1 MGRALDSEE
10 TTEVTAKGPEAYTE
24 KVFSGLKDFQRRTAE
39 YAFGRLYGSENS
51 TRRFLIADEVG
62 LGKTLVAAGVVA
74 QTIDHLRTQGVPRI
88 DVIYICSN
96 QAIARQ
102 NVDRIKNR
110 LSIDTRPLAQ
120 RITLL
125 PYRLDTLDQSVN
137 LIALTPGTSFGS
149 ASAEGVA
156 EERIILFR
164 MLTRAWG
171 DLGPDARRVFQGGL
185 ASVARFREYESWY
198 PDRPIDDSIVGQ
210 FQKQVGGTGSEL
222 HREFME
228 VRDHLAAGVDPE
240 AWRIRSRFVSKV
252 RRLLAHSCLDALE
265 PDLVVLDEFQR
276 FRELLNPRTT
286 SGELAQRLFEYED
299 ENTEVRT
306 LLLSATPYKMYT
318 LSHETDDDHYRD
330 FLRTVE
336 FLQGPDGSVA
346 SLEESLRQFRL
357 ALPLA
362 ASGDEAGSE
371 ALARLSQHR
380 DSVQSELLRVMSR
393 TERRGR
399 ASGGDPMLE
408 IAETAVD
415 LSVDDVEAYLGA
427 REVAAAVNAPGVM
440 EYWKST
446 PYLLSFMDN
455 YRLSDRLRAA
465 VEAES
470 NGTAAQLVSRGTGLQ
485 VDRWAMEERR
495 DIGGG
500 NGRMRELL
508 SGLEDGHLYELLW
521 LPPSLPLYTLGSD
534 FERARS
540 STKRLVFSAWT
551 MVPRAIAAMT
561 SYSAERRYV
570 PDAERARRYEAQ
582 LLGIAV
588 NSYSLFSLLTPSSA
602 LADAGDPLHYEPG
615 DAPGL
620 LSGVRE
626 RLRPAIEELTRN
638 APVEGPPQEIW
649 YAVAPLLF
657 SGESSASLQW
667 LHGLPA
673 IGGGDEAGESTL
685 WKTLAARV
693 MSGLSDPSSLGRPP
707 GDLLD
712 VMAALATGS
721 PANATLRAL
730 SRITSTSPTDDELKE
745 QSMRA
750 AHAFRSLF
758 RTPTAEGLL
767 RNVYVPGVP
776 GGERQYW
783 RRVLSYVL
791 EGGLAAVLDEFF
803 HVIQE
808 SKGGGG
814 GAASLVEELCQAIQ
828 IAARPLAISEWE
840 STPDGVVRRPLA
852 MRQHFARRYV
862 SDRGKT
868 ADQQAGLHLDDVRA
882 SFNSPFWPFVLGTTS
897 IGQEGLDFHWYCH
910 AVVHWNLPPNPVDLE
925 QREGRV
931 HRYHGH
937 AIRKNIAQRVGALAI
952 EQARAALARGERL
965 SPWERAYQLAD
976 EEYERDGGLVPHWVF
991 TEGCARIQRH
1001 SPVLPMSRD
1010 VDRVDVLR
1018 RSLAVYRMVFG
1029 QPRQDD
1035 LMEFILR
1042 EVPDERTESLVSA
1055 LTVDLN
1061 PPAGALRGDFS
1072 AH

>member
-1 MGRALDSEE
+1 MTPSEPGTFAE
-10 TTEVTAKGPEAYTE
+10 GVL
-24 KVFSGLKDFQRRTAE
+24 SGLKDFQRQTAE
-39 YAFGRLYGSENS
+39 YAFRRLYGSADT

-74 QTIDHLRTQGVPRI
+74 QTIDHLRAEGVPRI

-102 NVDRIKNR
+102 NVERIKNR

-125 PYRLDTLDQSVN
+125 PYRLGTLDQSVN

-171 DLGPDARRVFQGGL
+171 DLGPNARRVFQGGL
-185 ASVARFREYESWY
+185 ASVARFREYESWH
-198 PDRPIDDSIVGQ
+198 PDRPIDDSIAKQ
-210 FQKQVGGTGSEL
+210 FAQRVGGRDSEL
-222 HREFME
+222 YGEFVG
-228 VRDHLAAGVDPE
+228 VRDLLASETDPE
-240 AWRIRSRFVSKV
+240 AWRVRSGFVSKL
-252 RRLLAHSCLDALE
+252 RRLLAYSCLDALQ

-276 FRELLNPRTT
+276 FRELLNHRTT

-299 ENTEVRT
+299 EHTKVRT

-318 LSHETDDDHYRD
+318 LSHENDDDHHRD

-336 FLQGPDGSVA
+336 FLQGPEGSVA
-346 SLEESLRQFRL
+346 PLEESLRDFRS
-357 ALPLA
+357 ALPRA
-362 ASGDEAGSE
+362 VSEDETSASAV
-371 ALARLSQHR
+371 AQLSRNR
-380 DSVQSELLRVMSR
+380 DRVQSELLRVMTR

-408 IAETAVD
+408 IAEAAVD

-455 YRLSDRLRAA
+455 YRLSDRLRAT
-465 VEAES
+465 VEVES
-470 NGTAAQLVSRGTGLQ
+470 NGAAAQLVSRVTGLQ
-485 VDRWAMEERR
+485 VDRRAMEERR

-500 NGRMRELL
+500 NGRMRRLL
-508 SGLEDGHLYELLW
+508 ADIEDGHLFELLW

-540 STKRLVFSAWT
+540 STKRLVFSSWT
-551 MVPRAIAAMT
+551 MVPRAIAAMS
-561 SYSAERRYV
+561 SYAAERRYV
-570 PDAERARRYEAQ
+570 PDTERARRYEAQ
-582 LLGIAV
+582 LLGIAP

-602 LADAGDPLHYEPG
+602 LADAGDPLHYAPT
-615 DAPGL
+615 DVPGL
-620 LSGVRE
+620 LNEVRE
-626 RLRPAIEELTRN
+626 RLRPEVEELTKD
-638 APVEGPPQEIW
+638 ASVEGPTQEIW
-649 YAVAPLLF
+649 YAVAPLLL
-657 SGESSASLQW
+657 SGESTDSLHW
-667 LHGLPA
+667 LHGPPA
-673 IGGGDEAGESTL
+673 TGGEDEAEESTL
-685 WKTLAARV
+685 WQTLAARV
-693 MSGLSDPSSLGRPP
+693 MSGLSDPSSMGRPP

-712 VMAALATGS
+712 VMAALASGS
-721 PANATLRAL
+721 PANAALRAL
-730 SRITSTSPTDDELKE
+730 SRITSTSPTQDGLKE
-745 QSMRA
+745 QSMKA

-758 RTPTAEGLL
+758 RTPAAEGLL
-767 RNVYVPGVP
+767 RNCYVPSVP
-776 GGERQYW
+776 GAESPYW
-783 RRVLSYVL
+783 RRVLAYAL

-803 HVIQE
+803 HVIRE

-814 GAASLVEELCQAIQ
+814 GAAAMVDEFCNAIQ
-828 IAARPLAISEWE
+828 LAARPLAISEWE
-840 STPDGVVRRPLA
+840 STADGVVRRPLS

-862 SDRGKT
+862 SDRGNA
-868 ADQQAGLHLDDVRA
+868 ADQQAGMHLDDVRA

-937 AIRKNIAQRVGALAI
+937 AIRKNVAQKVGARAI
-952 EQARAALARGERL
+952 EEARGALARGDRR
-965 SPWERAYQLAD
+965 SPWELAYCLAD

-991 TEGCARIQRH
+991 TEGSARIQRH

-1010 VDRVDVLR
+1010 QERVDLLR

-1042 EVPDERTESLVSA
+1042 EVPDERTESLAAA
-1055 LTVDLN
+1055 LTVDLS
-1061 PPAGALRGDFS
+1061 PPVGTPRGDFS
-1072 AH
+1072 TQ